1 MVTDIAIV
9 GLYLLA
15 LIIIGLRG
23 GNAIK
28 NATDFTASD
37 KRYGS
42 LVMFATLSA
51 SFVGGG
57 YSTGNAAASFENG
70 IGTALTLLGFSMGMI
85 LVGAYLVKG
94 VDRFPNARTVGDV
107 IGSAYGRVA
116 HGVTGIFSYLCCAG
130 VVGAQMSAIGL
141 VFHTLLG
148 ISPQTGTLLG
158 CGVVLL
164 YTTFGGLQSVITADI
179 IQFVLMAAGMPLL
192 LVTAIDRIGGIN
204 EFVGAIPDGW
214 LHPLNGMSLP
224 AFIALF
230 FSMMCGEALAPPYMQ
245 RLLIGKSTES
255 TAKGTIWSGLFSVP
269 FFLVTAGVGV
279 AARVLAVTD
288 TAEQAMPQ
296 LILTILPV
304 GLRGLMMA
312 AMVSIILSAAD
323 GFLNG
328 ASVSLVCDTV
338 LVLRPSLSD
347 KAQLFWLR
355 VVNALTGFFAMCLSF
370 AIPHIF
376 SVLLLA
382 YSFWSPAVL
391 VPLAAALLGVRADGK
406 TFCVSVFVGCV
417 VSLLWN
423 TVWHQPFGMDGCL
436 AGILANLIV
445 FCIGVYRY
453 THRSD
458 ALVRLSVR

>member
-1 MVTDIAIV
+1 MLDIGIV
-9 GLYLLA
+9 GLYLLV

-23 GNAIK
+23 GNAVK
-28 NATDFTASD
+28 NAADFTAGG
-37 KRYGS
+37 KRYGAA
-42 LVMFATLSA
+42 VMFATLSA

-57 YSTGNAAASFENG
+57 YSTGNAAAAFESG
-70 IGTALTLLGFSMGMI
+70 IGTALTLFGFSFGMI
-85 LVGAYLVKG
+85 LVGRYLVKG
-94 VDRFPNARTVGDV
+94 VARFPNARTVGGV
-107 IGSAYGRVA
+107 IGAAYGRTA
-116 HGVTGIFSYLCCAG
+116 HGITGVFSYLCCAG

-148 ISPQTGTLLG
+148 VPPRTGTIIG
-158 CGVVLL
+158 CFVVLL

-179 IQFVLMAAGMPLL
+179 LQFVLMAAGMPLL
-192 LVTAIDRIGGIN
+192 FVTAVGRVGGIGAFLDAVPN
-204 EFVGAIPDGW
+204 EWFD
-214 LHPLNGMSLP
+214 PLNGMSLP

-245 RLLIGKSTES
+245 RLLIGKTPES
-255 TAKGTIWSGLFSVP
+255 TAKGTVYSGLFSMP
-269 FFLVTAGVGV
+269 FFLVTAGIGL

-288 TAEQAMPQ
+288 VAGQAMPQ
-296 LILTILPV
+296 LILTVLPV
-304 GLRGLMMA
+304 GLRGVMMA

-328 ASVSLVCDTV
+328 AAVSFVCDTV
-338 LVLRPSLSD
+338 LVLRPHLSD
-347 KAQLFWLR
+347 KAQLYWLR
-355 VVNALTGFFAMCLSF
+355 TVNALTGIAAMCLSF

-391 VPLAAALLGVRADGK
+391 VPLAAALLGVRSDGR
-406 TFCVSVFVGCV
+406 TFCAAVFVGCT

-436 AGILANLIV
+436 AGILANLFV
-445 FCIGVYRY
+445 FCVGTYRY
-453 THRSD
+453 RRQHGTILRL
-458 ALVRLSVR
+458 LVR